1 MRILVYGA
9 GVLGG
14 YLAHALLRGG
24 NDVTLLARGAW
35 REAIDQSGLIIRH
48 WAQGKTTMDRIQ
60 TIESLSD
67 DDIYDIIFVVMQYT
81 QVPAVLPALTANRS
95 GVVVFVGNNMRAREM
110 QAALTGGPPK
120 RVLFGFQ
127 SSAGRREGGRII
139 CIRLGG
145 RMTLGSLGGDA
156 SAYPVVR
163 EAFRGCKYK
172 LVFSDDMD
180 AWLKCHVAF
189 VVPVACIVYAC
200 GGNLK
205 RADKGLIDQA
215 IDASSEGY
223 AALEALGI
231 PIRPAGSEEFVRSQR
246 KKCRRM
252 LRVMAKTP
260 VGRLVA
266 SDHAMA
272 AAGEM
277 RALSDAFS
285 RLVAQSGV
293 DSPAWE
299 GMCGYLPGGECNG
312 EEGH

>member
-14 YLAHALLRGG
+14 YLAHVLLRGG

-35 REAIDQSGLIIRH
+35 REAIDQNGLVIRH
-48 WAQGKTTMDRIQ
+48 WAQMKTTRDRID
-60 TIESLSD
+60 TIESLSA

-81 QVPAVLPALTANRS
+81 QAPAVLPALAANRS
-95 GVVVFVGNNMRAREM
+95 GIVVFVGNSMSAPET
-110 QAALTGGPPK
+110 QAALAGGAPK

-127 SSAGRREGGRII
+127 SSAGRREGGRIV

-145 RMTLGSLGGDA
+145 RMTLGSIDGDA
-156 SAYPVVR
+156 SAYPAVR
-163 EAFRGCKYK
+163 EAFQGCKYT
-172 LVFSDDMD
+172 LIFSDDMN

-189 VVPVACIVYAC
+189 VAPISCVVYAC
-200 GGNLK
+200 GGDLK
-205 RADKGLIDQA
+205 KAHKELICQA

-223 AALEALGI
+223 AALEALGVA
-231 PIRPAGSEEFVRSQR
+231 IRPAGSEEFVRSGR
-246 KKCRRM
+246 KKCYRM

-260 VGRLVA
+260 IGRLVA

-272 AAGEM
+272 AVNEM
-277 RALSDAFS
+277 RALSDAFD

-293 DSPAWE
+293 DAPAWE
-299 GMCGYLPGGECNG
+299 GMRRYLREQPDP
-312 EEGH
+312 H